1 MDGHSAY
8 WVTPQAV
15 RGVRQLLGV
24 SRAEDAL
31 ASEVW
36 ASDPLLPQELVEKHV
51 VKRGLPRGD
60 EMA

>member
-36 ASDPLLPQELVEKHV
+36 ASDPLLPQELVEKPV